1 MSRPLSRPEAA
12 LAIIGVGC
20 VVFGGLV
27 AAATGPLGLE
37 QGSWVAA
44 YLVLVGGVA
53 QVAMGLAPAWLTQR
67 PASPTIS
74 WSTLASW
81 DLGSALVIAG
91 TLTDMPLV
99 VDGGSVLLVIGL
111 ATALYAVRRGSP
123 HSSAEGAA
131 WLVSWIYRALLL
143 VLLVSIPIGVVLA
156 HLRADG

>member
-1 MSRPLSRPEAA
+1 MRRSLSRPEAA

-27 AAATGPLGLE
+27 AAATGPLRLE

-67 PASPTIS
+67 PTSPTIS

-91 TLTDMPLV
+91 TLADLPLV

-111 ATALYAVRRGSP
+111 ATALYAVRRDAQ
-123 HSSAEGAA
+123 HSGALDA
-131 WLVSWIYRALLL
+131 GWLLDVAYRALLF
-143 VLLVSIPIGVVLA
+143 VLLVSIPIGVVFA